1 MYQSIIDRVLLL
13 FKKIKIERRM
23 NTKSI
28 YSTKFDIKILKWTN
42 IIPHFSHV
50 KIQSKIQHISL
61 LSTLIIILWQ
71 MFEFDFLRN
80 EAPNDK
86 NFILFYSYLSF
97 IFLSVT
103 LYICLAMN
111 WQVAVTTGEKA
122 EWEAIC

>member
-42 IIPHFSHV
+42 IILHFSRV